1 MGDMMSDEI
10 KRVAR
15 ERMNGNGDVTIKQ
28 MLFYIDDKF
37 DKTLTRLEARLN
49 MVEQGILQHT
59 TFCKTH
65 LENLTKKEYVKR
77 DKEGVFRSNWKYI
90 ATTAIACSALYIAY
104 IK

>member
-65 LENLTKKEYVKR
+65 LDGLKTKRENNKA
-77 DKEGVFRSNWKYI
+77 KEGIFRSNWKYI
-90 ATTAIACSALYIAY
+90 GTTIIACSALYIAY
-104 IK
+104 VK